1 MRVIQF
7 NQEQMPSIKMGTTEG
22 KKHCLKARGLLKCL
36 YLSAIIL
43 AALGL
48 CPVAQAQEADTD
60 FQSESV
66 EYLTPQEY
74 AMMLDRNDR
83 FLIRASLISAGV
95 EWEFIDNL
103 SVLGQVG
110 LTEDFWEGQFAKA
123 ELRYYLPLKSFSK
136 SSLNGPYISA
146 GAKTYNPIGSAIG
159 FDLNDL
165 TRSSLYY
172 ANLGLQ
178 RRFLGNGL
186 ADFGLRFGYKEQTD
200 YFFSNGVRQEV
211 NSTSFLLESKTSIG
225 LGLTLNRGSEL
236 DYDRLCPV
244 LKCYDTEKFL
254 LKINFADAIN
264 LEIDQ
269 AYTRF
274 RSNPSVAVEQKL
286 GNLPF
291 SAQFKVSL
299 DYQAIDGR
307 VEEVSNHGYSFSNI
321 QYDLEARYYYNLNSR
336 MRKGKTGN
344 SLSANYF
351 SFGYTRIDRR
361 EDYRSRETRY
371 FDYRGF
377 YATTGLQRTFGK
389 RLYFDLYMGAAY
401 LNSGEGYN
409 QFFNDFDFVGGANV
423 GIKF

>member
-1 MRVIQF
+1 MVLFLI
-7 NQEQMPSIKMGTTEG
+7 SISVSD
-22 KKHCLKARGLLKCL
+22 LFAQGL
-36 YLSAIIL
+36 
-43 AALGL
+43 
-48 CPVAQAQEADTD
+48 
-60 FQSESV
+60 SEKDSV
-66 EYLTPQEY
+66 KYLTPQEY
-74 AMMLDRNDR
+74 AMMLHRNDR

-95 EWEFIDNL
+95 EWEFLKNFSI
-103 SVLGQVG
+103 LGQVG
-110 LTEDFWEGQFAKA
+110 FTEDLWEGEFIKA

-136 SSLNGPYISA
+136 SNLNGPYVSL
-146 GAKTYNPIGSAIG
+146 GTKKYSSSVLGLSDDLG
-159 FDLNDL
+159 DLNAMAL
-165 TRSSLYY
+165 Y

-186 ADFGLRFGYKEQTD
+186 ADFGLRFGYQ
-200 YFFSNGVRQEV
+200 NQEFTWNNAG
-211 NSTSFLLESKTSIG
+211 NSSEHYEVSSFIFESKTSIG
-225 LGLTLNRGSEL
+225 LGLSLNKKSEL

-254 LKINFADAIN
+254 LKLNFADAIN

-269 AYTRF
+269 NYTRF
-274 RSNPSVAVEQKL
+274 RSNPFVAVEQKL

-291 SAQFKVSL
+291 SAQFKVML

-307 VEEVSNHGYSFSNI
+307 IEEISNSGYILSTI

-351 SFGYTRIDRR
+351 SFGYSKRNRR
-361 EDYRSRETRY
+361 EDYRTREIRY

-389 RLYFDLYMGAAY
+389 RLYFDLYLGAAY
-401 LNSGEGYN
+401 LNTAFGDNMDLE
-409 QFFNDFDFVGGANV
+409 FLGGANV